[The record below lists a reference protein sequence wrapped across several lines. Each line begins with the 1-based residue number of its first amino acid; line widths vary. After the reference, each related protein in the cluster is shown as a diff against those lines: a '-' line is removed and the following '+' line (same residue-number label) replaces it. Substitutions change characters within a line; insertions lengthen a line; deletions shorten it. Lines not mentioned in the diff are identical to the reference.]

1 MPTLKLYDTARR
13 AVVPFEPGDE
23 VRMYTCGITPYDA
36 THLGHAATF
45 IAYDVLQR
53 HLIDK
58 GHTVKCV
65 RNVTDV
71 DDPLFAKARQLG
83 VHYLDLAAGEEARF
97 ERDMVALNALPVA
110 STPRASSA
118 IPDIRGFIG
127 MVLDRGYAYEAGGSV
142 YFDVS
147 KFDSF
152 GSLSNYTEDQM
163 IALARQRGGHVDDPN
178 KRHPLDFVLWHPS
191 ADDEPS
197 WDTMWGAGRP
207 GWHIECSAL
216 ALRELGTTIDL
227 HGGGADLIFPHHECE
242 RAQSEA
248 ATGEPFVK
256 HWMHT
261 ALISKDGHKMSKSLG
276 NLVFVDRLRTEWDP
290 MAIRLGLIEHHYRT
304 EWEWDDE
311 LMPRNAARLEAWRA
325 AVDGYHGGLLGTVR
339 EFLDDDLDTPNA
351 VAAVDVAAADGESI
365 SAAAAL
371 LGVTLFAD

>member
-1 MPTLKLYDTARR
+1 MATLQLYDTARR
-13 AVVPFEPGDE
+13 AIVPFEPGE
-23 VRMYTCGITPYDA
+23 RVSMYTCGITPYDA

-58 GHTVKCV
+58 GHTVTCV

-71 DDPLFAKARQLG
+71 DDPLFVKARELG
-83 VHYLDLAAGEEARF
+83 VHYLDLAAAEEARF
-97 ERDMVALNALPVA
+97 ERDMDALNALPVA

-127 MVLDRGYAYEAGGSV
+127 MVLDRGYAYESGGSV
-142 YFDVS
+142 YFDVT
-147 KFDSF
+147 KYESF
-152 GSLSNYTEDQM
+152 GSLSNYTEAEMLDV
-163 IALARQRGGHVDDPN
+163 AKQRGGQVDDPN

-197 WDTMWGAGRP
+197 WDTMWGSGRP

-248 ATGEPFVK
+248 ATGQPFVT

-261 ALISKDGHKMSKSLG
+261 ALISMDGQKMSKSLG
-276 NLVFVDRLRTEWDP
+276 NLVFVDALREDFDP

-304 EWEWDDE
+304 EWEWDEE
-311 LMPRNAARLEAWRA
+311 LMPRNQRRLDAWRA
-325 AVDGYHGGLLGTVR
+325 AADGSPGDVIDEVR
-339 EFLDDDLDTPNA
+339 ERLDDDLDSPGA
-351 VAAVDVAAADGESI
+351 VAAIDAAAAKGESTR
-365 SAAAAL
+365 AASAL
-371 LGVTLFAD
+371 LGVTL

>member
-1 MPTLKLYDTARR
+1 MATLQLYDTARR
-13 AVVPFEPGDE
+13 AIVPFEPGE
-23 VRMYTCGITPYDA
+23 TVLMYTCGITPYDA

-45 IAYDVLQR
+45 ISYDVLQR

-71 DDPLFAKARQLG
+71 DDPLFEKARQLG
-83 VHYLDLAAGEEARF
+83 VHYLDLAAAEEARF

-127 MVLDRGYAYEAGGSV
+127 MVLDRGFAYEAGGSV
-142 YFDVS
+142 YFDVT
-147 KFDSF
+147 KFESF
-152 GSLSNYTEDQM
+152 GSLSHYTEAEMLDY
-163 IALARQRGGHVDDPN
+163 AKQRGGQIDDPN

-191 ADDEPS
+191 ADDEPA
-197 WDTMWGAGRP
+197 WDTMWGSGRP

-227 HGGGADLIFPHHECE
+227 HGGGADLIFPHHESE

-248 ATGEPFVK
+248 ATGELFVK

-261 ALISKDGHKMSKSLG
+261 ALISMDGQKMSKSLG
-276 NLVFVDRLRTEWDP
+276 NLVFVDGLREDFDP
-290 MAIRLGLIEHHYRT
+290 MAIRLGLIEHHYRV
-304 EWEWDDE
+304 EWEWDDG
-311 LMPRNAARLEAWRA
+311 LMPRNQQRLDAWRA
-325 AVDGYHGGLLGTVR
+325 AADAAAGDVLDEVR
-339 EFLDDDLDTPNA
+339 ERLDDDLDSPGA
-351 VAAVDVAAADGESI
+351 VAAVDAAAARGESTR
-365 SAAAAL
+365 AAAAL
-371 LGVTLFAD
+371 LGVEL

>member
-1 MPTLKLYDTARR
+1 MTTLQLYDTARSE
-13 AVVPFEPGDE
+13 VVPFEPDE
-23 VRMYTCGITPYDA
+23 HVLMYTCGITPYDA

-45 IAYDVLQR
+45 ISYDLLQR

-58 GHTVKCV
+58 GHTVQCV

-71 DDPLFAKARQLG
+71 DDPLFAKARELG
-83 VHYLDLAAGEEARF
+83 VHYLDLAAAEEARF
-97 ERDMVALNALPVA
+97 DRDMVALNALPVA

-127 MVLDRGYAYEAGGSV
+127 MVLDRGYAYQAGGSV

-147 KFDSF
+147 KSDTF
-152 GSLSNYTEDQM
+152 GSISHYTEAEM
-163 IALARQRGGHVDDPN
+163 IEFARQRGGQVDDPN
-178 KRHPLDFVLWHPS
+178 KRNPLDFVLWHPS
-191 ADDEPS
+191 ASDEPS

-248 ATGEPFVK
+248 ATGELFVK

-261 ALISKDGHKMSKSLG
+261 ALISMDGQKMSKSLG
-276 NLVFVDRLRTEWDP
+276 NLVFVDRLRTEYDP

-304 EWEWDDE
+304 EWEWDDG
-311 LMPRNAARLEAWRA
+311 LMDRNSRRLMAWRA
-325 AVDGYHGGLLGTVR
+325 SAEGRTGDVLDEVR
-339 EFLDDDLDTPNA
+339 ELLDDDLDSPGA
-351 VAAVDVAAADGESI
+351 VAAVDRAAADGVCTR
-365 SAAAAL
+365 AAAEL
-371 LGVTLFAD
+371 LGVRL